1 MPEARS
7 RRLLVAIAITY
18 AVAALF
24 LPKATF
30 WSNDG
35 GEKLLQVKEIVRSG
49 PGLPAIPYDSLGVEA
64 TGSFRFSPIA
74 PNHAAPEGER
84 LVPVVPLYFPLLSA
98 LPYRALG
105 AAGLYLVPLAS
116 ALLAL
121 WFVLRIAERMLD
133 SDAGFF
139 CLAAT
144 GLASSVAFYALTF
157 WEHTLAAAAC
167 TAGLYLLCG
176 AEGGLRQ
183 ERGVAAAAGV
193 ALALGAWVR
202 GEVLIV
208 IVALSTALLLRR
220 DGRRV
225 LPFLLAG
232 VVAGLTPFWVCNSLV
247 YGHAFGPQI
256 AGSEAFRQ
264 DSLAGSLGVVAE
276 RRWEIVRGLF
286 LDYGFGVA
294 PGVAL
299 ALASIATPVWLARS
313 RPERFRNRARLWLAA
328 SIAVAALSLL
338 RSLTRS
344 DLSLASIHHTPLWV
358 ALPVLPLAFL
368 RPRASEATARERFAD
383 LLLATALLALA
394 GLALGLPSRGG
405 LQWGPRYAL
414 VLFPLLVLC
423 AGRGYQLLVGR
434 APGLRVLC
442 WGLVAVG
449 MLVQIAGV
457 ALLAHKKRAS
467 AEMLASIRAMAPAAV
482 VTDVWWL
489 PEDAADLY
497 HEIPVYGFDSGEEF
511 GRLLLRLREL
521 GHTRIVLASRRDF
534 RRAFES
540 LDGVELTASRQLRP
554 ARLASFNLNLHLLRL
569 GPRPQG
575 TGRLPPTQP

>member
-7 RRLLVAIAITY
+7 RRLLAAIAIIY
-18 AVAALF
+18 AVAALL

-49 PGLPAIPYDSLGVEA
+49 PGLPAIPYDALGVEA
-64 TGSFRFSPIA
+64 AGSFRFSPIA
-74 PNHAAPEGER
+74 ASHAAPEGER
-84 LVPVVPLYFPLLSA
+84 LVPIVPLYFPLLSA

-105 AAGLYLVPLAS
+105 AAGLYVVPLAS
-116 ALLAL
+116 ALLVL
-121 WFVLRIAERMLD
+121 WLVLRVAERVFD
-133 SDAGFF
+133 SDTGFF
-139 CLAAT
+139 CLAAA
-144 GLASSVAFYALTF
+144 GLSSSIAFYGLTF
-157 WEHTLAAAAC
+157 WEHTLATAAC
-167 TAGLYLLCG
+167 TTGFYLLCG
-176 AEGGLRQ
+176 PEGGLRE
-183 ERGVAAAAGV
+183 ERGVAVTAGV

-208 IVALSTALLLRR
+208 IAALSTAMLLRR

-232 VVAGLTPFWVCNSLV
+232 VAAGLAPFWVCNALV
-247 YGHAFGPQI
+247 YGNAFGPQV

-264 DSLAGSLGVVAE
+264 DSLADSIGVVAE
-276 RRWEIVRGLF
+276 RRWEIVRF
-286 LDYGFGVA
+286 IFFDYGFGVA

-299 ALASIATPVWLARS
+299 ALASVVTPVWLGWG
-313 RPERFRNRARLWLAA
+313 RPARFRSAARVWLAA
-328 SIAVAALSLL
+328 SIAVVALSLL
-338 RSLTRS
+338 RFSARS
-344 DLSLASIHHTPLWV
+344 DLILASMSHTPLWV

-368 RPRASEATARERFAD
+368 RPRASEAAARGRFAD
-383 LLLATALLALA
+383 LLLATALLALV
-394 GLALGLPSRGG
+394 GFALGLPSRGG

-414 VLFPLLVLC
+414 VLFPVLVLC
-423 AGRGYQLLVGR
+423 AGRGYQLLVNQ

-449 MLVQIAGV
+449 VLVQITGV

-467 AEMLASIRAMAPAAV
+467 AQALVSIRALAPAAV

-489 PEDAADLY
+489 PEDGADLY

-511 GRLLLRLREL
+511 AELLARLREL
-521 GHTRIVLASRRDF
+521 GHMRIVLASRSDF
-534 RRAFES
+534 RGAFES
-540 LDGVELTASRQLRP
+540 VDGIEMAESRQLRP
-554 ARLASFNLNLHLLRL
+554 ARLASFDLNLHLLHL
-569 GPRPQG
+569 GS
-575 TGRLPPTQP
+575 PPKP